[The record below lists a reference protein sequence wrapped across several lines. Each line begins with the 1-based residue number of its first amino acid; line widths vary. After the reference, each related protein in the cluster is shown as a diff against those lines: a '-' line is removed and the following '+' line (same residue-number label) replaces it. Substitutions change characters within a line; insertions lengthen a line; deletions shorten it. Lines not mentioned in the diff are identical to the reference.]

1 MKKNHQFRI
10 KMMRAQR
17 KTSGALNKLS
27 KKAITLPEVYEKDDA
42 TINFVKKTGGQ
53 VFQNYSLK
61 DTEIRVQDNFKYYYI
76 LSDMYPATQDSEDI
90 VLKSEDFKVTVR
102 KIRMNS
108 ILGKDTFSSDRV
120 FLTGVES
127 APVIEY
133 SYYGF
138 PNVDST
144 YSKTTRFSLENEY
157 VIKYTYENLPTDDE
171 VSGTGFHG
179 FKFTSELFSIITEE
193 LHEKS
198 YTEVN
203 SFNIQVRD
211 AK

>member
-27 KKAITLPEVYEKDDA
+27 KKSITLPEVYEKDDA

-61 DTEIRVQDNFKYYYI
+61 DTEIRVQDNYKYYYLI
-76 LSDMYPATQDSEDI
+76 SDMYPATQESEDM
-90 VLKSEDFKVTVR
+90 VLKSDDFNVSIR

-108 ILGKDTFSSDRV
+108 LLGMDTFSSV
-120 FLTGVES
+120 QASLTGVES
-127 APVIEY
+127 APVIKY
-133 SYYGF
+133 SDYEF
-138 PNVDST
+138 PDIDST
-144 YSKTTRFSLENEY
+144 HSKSMGFRMDNEY
-157 VIKYTYENLPTDDE
+157 TIEYTYENLPTEDE

-179 FKFTSELFSIITEE
+179 FKFTSELFSIVTEG
-193 LHEKS
+193 LYEKS
-198 YTEVN
+198 NTEVN

>member
-27 KKAITLPEVYEKDDA
+27 KKSITLPEVYEKDNA

-61 DTEIRVQDNFKYYYI
+61 DTEIRVQDNYKYYYLI
-76 LSDMYPATQDSEDI
+76 SDMYPATQDSEDI
-90 VLKSEDFKVTVR
+90 VLKSEDFKVTIR
-102 KIRMNS
+102 KIRMDS
-108 ILGKDTFSSDRV
+108 ILGKDTYSSV
-120 FLTGVES
+120 NTTLTRVES

-133 SYYGF
+133 SYYGP
-138 PNVDST
+138 PNADTTS
-144 YSKTTRFSLENEY
+144 SKMMGFKIENEY
-157 VIKYTYENLPTDDE
+157 IIKYTYENLPTDDK
-171 VSGTGFHG
+171 VSGTGSHG
-179 FKFTSELFSIITEE
+179 FKFTSELFSIITEG
-193 LHEKS
+193 LYEKS

>member
-1 MKKNHQFRI
+1 
-10 KMMRAQR
+10 MMRAQR

-27 KKAITLPEVYEKDDA
+27 KKSITLPEVYEKDDA

-61 DTEIRVQDNFKYYYI
+61 DTEIRVQDNYKYYYLI
-76 LSDMYPATQDSEDI
+76 SDMYPATQESEDM
-90 VLKSEDFKVTVR
+90 VLKSDDFNVSIR

-108 ILGKDTFSSDRV
+108 LLGMDTFSSV
-120 FLTGVES
+120 KTTLTGVES
-127 APVIEY
+127 SPVIKY
-133 SYYGF
+133 SDYGF
-138 PNVDST
+138 SNIDT
-144 YSKTTRFSLENEY
+144 THSKLMGFRMDNEQ
-157 VIKYTYENLPTDDE
+157 VIEYTYENLPTGDK

-179 FKFTSELFSIITEE
+179 FKFTSELFPIVTER
-193 LHEKS
+193 LYEKS

-203 SFNIQVRD
+203 SFNIQVKD